1 MTAFDTDVLSELL
14 ADNPLYVARAGLV
27 DPDDQYGPL
36 VAAAE
41 VMRGSLNAIRQA
53 EAGKG
58 GVSLELAFHL
68 FQARMLKMEAYT
80 ILPYTTQAHAQY
92 TIWRAAKLRT
102 GTNDLRIAA
111 ICFAHNA
118 KLVTRNARDYA
129 QVPGL
134 TLEVWN

>member
-14 ADNPLYVARAGLV
+14 ADNPAYVTRAATIE
-27 DPDDQYGPL
+27 PDDQYIPV

-41 VMRGSLNAIRQA
+41 VMRGWLNAIRQA

-58 GVSLELAFHL
+58 RVSLEHAYHL
-68 FQARMLKMEAYT
+68 FQTWMKRLTGYR
-80 ILPYTTQAHAQY
+80 ILPYTPDAHARY
-92 TIWRAAKLRT
+92 IAMRASKLRI

-111 ICFAHNA
+111 ICLAHNA

-134 TLEVWN
+134 NLEVWN